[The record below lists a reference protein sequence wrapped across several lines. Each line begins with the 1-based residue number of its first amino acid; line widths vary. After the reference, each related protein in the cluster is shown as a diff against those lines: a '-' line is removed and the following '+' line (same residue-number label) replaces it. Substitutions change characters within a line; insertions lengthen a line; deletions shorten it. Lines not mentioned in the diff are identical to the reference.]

1 MKAGMNA
8 IAQKSPESEL
18 DINIDWRQA
27 RLLAGEEPVGEIG
40 WYVAPQRE
48 GDTALEFVA
57 SGLSGW
63 ISRATLTGGAPGASY
78 LVSAAIA
85 TSEGRVA
92 MRVLLVQMRAG

>member
-1 MKAGMNA
+1 MNA

-18 DINIDWRQA
+18 DIVIDWRQA
-27 RLLAGEEPVGEIG
+27 RLVKGEEPAGEIG
-40 WYVAPQRE
+40 WYLAAQRE
-48 GDTALEFVA
+48 GDTALDLVA
-57 SGLSGW
+57 HGLSGW

-92 MRVLLVQMRAG
+92 MRVMLVQMRAQ